1 MKTLLKGR
9 FLPLDYEQVIF
20 QRFQNCYQSTRSVSA
35 YTEEFLRLQARC
47 NLNEN
52 EDQQVARYVNGLNYS
67 VQDYLAMQGIW
78 SVG

>member
-1 MKTLLKGR
+1 
-9 FLPLDYEQVIF
+9 
-20 QRFQNCYQSTRSVSA
+20 VSA

-52 EDQQVARYVNGLNYS
+52 EDQQVARYMNGLNYS

>member
-1 MKTLLKGR
+1 M
-9 FLPLDYEQVIF
+9 FSV
-20 QRFQNCYQSTRSVSA
+20 CYI
-35 YTEEFLRLQARC
+35 EEFLRLQARC

-78 SVG
+78 SVD

>member
-20 QRFQNCYQSTRSVSA
+20 QRFQNCYQSTCSVSA
-35 YTEEFLRLQARC
+35 YTEFLCLQARC

-52 EDQQVARYVNGLNYS
+52 EDQQVAHYVNGLNYS

-78 SVG
+78 SVD